1 MIYLS
6 CKEHYFI
13 IFVYVFLSGLT
24 NIISITIMDYKFI
37 KMDYLDSVSG
47 GDTGIIEELA
57 LIFKEQSVEIY
68 NEMRS
73 FLESQNY
80 KSLGLLAHKAKSSV
94 AIMGMNELAD
104 MLKTFELQAMEG
116 KEPQLYE
123 SYIQRFKIETQEAVV
138 ELDDIISNR
147 LKNNS

>member
-1 MIYLS
+1 
-6 CKEHYFI
+6 
-13 IFVYVFLSGLT
+13 
-24 NIISITIMDYKFI
+24 MDYKFI
-37 KMDYLDSVSG
+37 KMEYLDSVSG

-68 NEMRS
+68 KEMRS
-73 FLESQNY
+73 FLESKNY

-104 MLKTFELQAMEG
+104 MLKTFELQARED
-116 KEPQLYE
+116 KETHLYE
-123 SYIQRFKIETQEAVV
+123 FYIERFRIETQEAVK

-147 LKNNS
+147 LKNN